1 LAYKDVESPT
11 RKLIAQYED
20 RIHEFD
26 INRILE
32 WNSENI
38 RKYKIAIERSE
49 NADVML
55 NIMLLDKQLQD
66 LQQNYT
72 MIRTIRTNQ
81 RDFNKLSE
89 SLKDNFTI
97 IHK

>member
-1 LAYKDVESPT
+1 MGGYSRAQNQYMDEVKRGESKVSSAYQNVESPT

-26 INRILE
+26 INRVLE

-38 RKYKIAIERSE
+38 RKYKIAIEKQE

-55 NIMLLDKQLQD
+55 NIMLLDKQ
-66 LQQNYT
+66 
-72 MIRTIRTNQ
+72 I
-81 RDFNKLSE
+81 
-89 SLKDNFTI
+89 
-97 IHK
+97 

>member
-1 LAYKDVESPT
+1 MELKKSESKLSLAYKDVESPT
-11 RKLIAQYED
+11 KQLIAQYED

-38 RKYKIAIERSE
+38 RKYKISIERSG

-55 NIMLLDKQLQD
+55 NIMLLDK
-66 LQQNYT
+66 
-72 MIRTIRTNQ
+72 
-81 RDFNKLSE
+81 
-89 SLKDNFTI
+89 
-97 IHK
+97 